1 MKKLYQSQWHNIK
14 FKDFYKI
21 SKNELP
27 ESAFYEKFYNLFH
40 KKYSSYKDLDR
51 FWIKEKLKYIEI
63 FKKSSKFSKKSKIL
77 SVGCGTGFIE
87 KELIKNNKFDNIE
100 VTEVSDSPLKWLKK
114 YISPLNIHIG
124 YFPDCIKHDNKFDLI
139 ILSSIDYV
147 FSDKEYI
154 SFIKNV
160 NKSLN
165 ENGEC
170 ILISVSHLKNDL
182 FYTLKK
188 NIQNIIAYFDTK
200 SQFYGY
206 SRRSKELITLMN
218 IGGFKFLDGD
228 RNDKILAGV
237 YWSIFKKQIN
247 E

>member
-21 SKNELP
+21 SKNDLP
-27 ESAFYEKFYNLFH
+27 DSTFYEKFYNLFH
-40 KKYSSYKDLDR
+40 KKYSSYDDLDKI
-51 FWIKEKLKYIEI
+51 WVKDKLEYIEI
-63 FKKSSKFSKKSKIL
+63 FKKSSKFRKNSKIL
-77 SVGCGTGFIE
+77 SVGCGTGLIE
-87 KELIKNNKFDNIE
+87 KELIQNHDFDNIE
-100 VTEVSDSPLKWLKK
+100 VTEVSESPLKWIKQ
-114 YISPLNIHIG
+114 YISPSNIYIG

-139 ILSSIDYV
+139 ILSGIDYV
-147 FSDKEYI
+147 FTDKEFI
-154 SFIKNV
+154 SFTKNV

-165 ENGEC
+165 ESGEC
-170 ILISVSHLKNDL
+170 ILISASHLKNDL
-182 FYTLKK
+182 FYNLKK

-218 IGGFKFLDGD
+218 IGGFKFIDGD
-228 RNDKILAGV
+228 RNDKNLAGV